1 MTLSIFL
8 GGVGK
13 APETKESSWELPG
26 DLVVGIQ
33 QFHCHNLGS
42 IPHQETEIL
51 QATQH
56 SQTKNKTQKNLFL
69 ISWCL
74 KKKSLNSM
82 SSCESF
88 FFDCPTHLLSPFRS
102 EAWVLEFWK
111 YKLFNNLLPSI
122 FLFFFF
128 FPLLELSIYYTS
140 WIYFYKK
147 KIDIYLF
154 FSFFMFF
161 CLFVLLSGKF
171 LDWSSKWSIDFIIST
186 TVFLNFKSSYFLTV
200 PF

>member
-1 MTLSIFL
+1 M
-8 GGVGK
+8 
-13 APETKESSWELPG
+13 
-26 DLVVGIQ
+26 VGIQ

-51 QATQH
+51 QATQR
-56 SQTKNKTQKNLFL
+56 SQNKTQKNLFL

-74 KKKSLNSM
+74 KKSLNSM
-82 SSCESF
+82 SSYESF
-88 FFDCPTHLLSPFRS
+88 FFDCPTYLLSPFRP

-111 YKLFNNLLPSI
+111 YGLYNLFNNSLPST

-128 FPLLELSIYYTS
+128 LLELGRYYTS

-147 KIDIYLF
+147 KLGIYLF

-161 CLFVLLSGKF
+161 
-171 LDWSSKWSIDFIIST
+171 
-186 TVFLNFKSSYFLTV
+186 VFLFYFLESSLTDL
-200 PF
+200 PNNLLTL